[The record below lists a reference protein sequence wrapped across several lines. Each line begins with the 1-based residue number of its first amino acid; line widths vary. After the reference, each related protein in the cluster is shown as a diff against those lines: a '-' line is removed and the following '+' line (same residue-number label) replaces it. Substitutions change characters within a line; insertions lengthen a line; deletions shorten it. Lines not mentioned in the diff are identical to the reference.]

1 MKVDV
6 MLPKEQRNQEEGDM
20 ERDRKY
26 GGTGE
31 TYSIYNM
38 EFMKI
43 LENDKNNYHFR
54 SVLEVWKPTESL
66 PSCETVPSHASW
78 VVFSTRDNPRAQE
91 YKFGNFLK
99 WILTFYKH

>member
-6 MLPKEQRNQEEGDM
+6 MLSKEQRNYEEGDM
-20 ERDRKY
+20 ERDRSN

-43 LENDKNNYHFR
+43 LENDKNNLKTPR
-54 SVLEVWKPTESL
+54 L
-66 PSCETVPSHASW
+66 
-78 VVFSTRDNPRAQE
+78 VF
-91 YKFGNFLK
+91 
-99 WILTFYKH
+99 

>member
-6 MLPKEQRNQEEGDM
+6 MLPKEQRNYEEGDM

-43 LENDKNNYHFR
+43 LENDKNN
-54 SVLEVWKPTESL
+54 
-66 PSCETVPSHASW
+66 
-78 VVFSTRDNPRAQE
+78 
-91 YKFGNFLK
+91 
-99 WILTFYKH
+99 